1 MNELEELKLK
11 RKEFVS
17 YALTKDC
24 GDDYWNDIYKID
36 ERIKKLEKRSNICSR
51 KTKRKPHLK
60 NIIK

>member
-1 MNELEELKLK
+1 MNELEQLKLK

-24 GDDYWNDIYKID
+24 GDDYWNDVYKID
-36 ERIKKLEKRSNICSR
+36 ELIKNWKKRSNICLR
-51 KTKRKPHLK
+51 KIKRKHHLK

>member
-24 GDDYWNDIYKID
+24 GDDYWNDVYKID
-36 ERIKKLEKRSNICSR
+36 ERIKKLEKGVIYVQEKQKENTI
-51 KTKRKPHLK
+51 
-60 NIIK
+60 